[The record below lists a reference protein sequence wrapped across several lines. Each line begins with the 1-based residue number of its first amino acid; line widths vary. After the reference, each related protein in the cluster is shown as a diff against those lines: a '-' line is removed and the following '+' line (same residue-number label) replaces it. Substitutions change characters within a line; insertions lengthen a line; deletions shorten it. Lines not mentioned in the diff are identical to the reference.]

1 MTTIIMLLLF
11 PIGLYT
17 YFFIE
22 KKDQKKYQ
30 AVFDDFEVSTN
41 KRNILDVQ
49 KLELFEQMLEQNG
62 YEIVEQNKKA
72 VIGEKKVLSM
82 SFMMMGLG
90 VYIIGL
96 FFYLFYYFYFQKP
109 HRVEFTNT
117 IDKNNGEKID
127 V

>member
-62 YEIVEQNKKA
+62 YEIVEQNEKA
-72 VIGEKKVLSM
+72 VVGEKKVLSM

-90 VYIIGL
+90 LYIIGL

-109 HRVEFTNT
+109 HRVEFKTWN
-117 IDKNNGEKID
+117 
-127 V
+127 